1 MRLRGL
7 AVILLLPFAAACADD
22 STSGHEERL
31 LRAARQGDLKT
42 ITSMLDRGT
51 DIETRN
57 PGNGWTPLFWA
68 AVKGNPAA
76 MRLLLARGAQIE
88 ARDTRGLT
96 PLMAA
101 ARWGKMDGVAAL
113 LDSGA
118 RIGAVDQNGW
128 NALMWASFKGQT
140 GMAAFL
146 LQHGA
151 TAGARD
157 GEGNTALSL
166 AIMKK
171 HAGTIEVLRASSGR

>member
-1 MRLRGL
+1 MRGL

-42 ITSMLDRGT
+42 VASMLDRGT
-51 DIETRN
+51 DIEAAN

-68 AVKGNPAA
+68 AVKGNAPVI
-76 MRLLLARGAQIE
+76 RLLLARGARIE

-101 ARWGKMDGVAAL
+101 ARWGRIDGVAAL
-113 LDSGA
+113 LDGGA

-140 GMAAFL
+140 DMAAFL
-146 LQHGA
+146 LERGA
-151 TAGARD
+151 PSGARD
-157 GEGNTALSL
+157 GDGNTALSL
-166 AIMKK
+166 ATMKR